1 MILKNNQIKKFLLL
15 LSNLLLGVAWV
26 ALKTEHHPM
35 KSMII
40 VSIWVHWNEN
50 VMILMQIL
58 SLAAHWSE
66 IVIILMNFCQ
76 WLHQS
81 GAAIDK
87 NVTKMITFLFHY
99 NKIFQGVIAPHMQ
112 EHIDNIKLCTPR
124 IYQIHMLI
132 SVLLCPCLELVYYSL
147 DYYWYTFRSH
157 AKFPWV
163 LIHFTAVGGLLL

>member
-1 MILKNNQIKKFLLL
+1 MWRELLWSKNNVLWNLWLLCPFGCTEMKMSWFWCKFCHWLH
-15 LSNLLLGVAWV
+15 
-26 ALKTEHHPM
+26 TEV
-35 KSMII
+35 K
-40 VSIWVHWNEN
+40 
-50 VMILMQIL
+50 L
-58 SLAAHWSE
+58 SLFWW
-66 IVIILMNFCQ
+66 NFCQ

-87 NVTKMITFLFHY
+87 NVTKMMTFLFHC